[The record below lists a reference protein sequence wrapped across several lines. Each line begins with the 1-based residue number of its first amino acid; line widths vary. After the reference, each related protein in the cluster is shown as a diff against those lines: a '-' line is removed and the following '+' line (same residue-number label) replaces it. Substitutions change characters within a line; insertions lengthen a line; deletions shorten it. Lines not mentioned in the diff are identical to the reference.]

1 MKKIATSLP
10 GILLL
15 EPRVFGDD
23 RGFFLES
30 YNQRTFAEL
39 GIPEPFVQD
48 NHSYSERNVI
58 RGLHYQIRQPQG
70 KLVRAITGEILDI
83 ALDLRRSSPTFGKWE
98 SFKLS
103 GENKHILWIPRGFA
117 HGFRVVS
124 QTAHVLYKATD
135 FYAPEHERTV
145 AWNDPALNI
154 DWKLDDWKFD
164 DWKLDGEPIVSAK
177 DQRGVPFQQA
187 EKFECSALQQS
198 ALRWFREKLA
208 ACLDCLAGARFSSSF
223 QDFCHC
229 HHPRQARARMQATS
243 T

>member
-1 MKKIATSLP
+1 MSSNNHAVRVLVDENFLMKTIATSLP
-10 GILLL
+10 GLLLL

-70 KLVRAITGEILDI
+70 KLVRAITGEILDV

-154 DWKLDDWKFD
+154 DWKLDDWQLD
-164 DWKLDGEPIVSAK
+164 DRLLDGEAGVSAIVSAK
-177 DQRGVPFQQA
+177 DQRGVTFQQA
-187 EKFECSALQQS
+187 EKFE
-198 ALRWFREKLA
+198 
-208 ACLDCLAGARFSSSF
+208 
-223 QDFCHC
+223 
-229 HHPRQARARMQATS
+229 
-243 T
+243 